1 LSDNLIFVSC
11 GQRTEEEKQLGKRL
25 QSVIDDMPGFHA
37 YFAESV
43 HDLEG
48 LNKNIFDA
56 LQGCAGAVIILHD
69 RGIVYVDDKKW
80 GNRSSVWVNQELS
93 ILAYRRHI
101 EARDIPIL
109 VFADPKV
116 KLEGA
121 MTALIVNPLP
131 LGDAHAVI
139 SEVKRWLSEKNFA
152 SVSNDLFMSKW
163 DQLPD
168 SARKVVACLI
178 DEGGKNVKEAVVRRA
193 LVTTF
198 QLEKE
203 DAAKALRD
211 AKPFFMNT
219 NLVELIPNIHSGDE
233 LSVHPTWE
241 FQLRRQ
247 IANWRKQPTTG

>member
-1 LSDNLIFVSC
+1 MSDILIFVSC
-11 GQRTEEEKQLGKRL
+11 GQQTEEEKQLGKRL
-25 QSVIDDMPGFHA
+25 QSVIDDTPGFHA

-43 HDLEG
+43 HDLGG

-56 LQGCAGAVIILHD
+56 LQRCAGAVIVLHD
-69 RGIVYVDDKKW
+69 RGIVSVDGKEW
-80 GNRSSVWVNQELS
+80 GNRSSAWVNQELS

-109 VFADPKV
+109 PFRDPKV
-116 KLEGA
+116 KIEGA

-131 LGDAHAVI
+131 LGDADAVI

-168 SARKVVACLI
+168 PARKVVACLI

-211 AKPFFMNT
+211 AKLDFQNT
-219 NLVELIPNIHSGDE
+219 GLIQMIDDIDSGHE
-233 LSVHPTWE
+233 LSIHPSWE
-241 FQLRRQ
+241 FPLRRQ
-247 IANWRKQPTTG
+247 IASWRKQPMTG